1 MAVNYSHSDFKRYG
15 PDRAQQSADTIA
27 LVVNP
32 VKSDTFA
39 AFQGKIIA
47 QDTLASGDWNYAP
60 DGEDLQ
66 VTINGKS
73 GIDPSGTA
81 ADTDDIAVAVFDS
94 VGETVYLVQDATDR
108 NITNETGDTLNIP
121 ALVFYIREVTPVV

>member
-1 MAVNYSHSDFKRYG
+1 MPTNFSHADFKRYG
-15 PDRAQQSADTIA
+15 PDRAQQNADKIA

-32 VKSDTFA
+32 VKADTFA

-47 QDTLASGDWNYAP
+47 EDTLASGDWNFSAS
-60 DGEDLQ
+60 GEDLQ

-81 ADTDDIAVAVFDS
+81 AATDDIAVAVYDS
-94 VGETVYLVQDATDR
+94 VGQTVYLVQDVTDR
-108 NITNETGDTLNIP
+108 DITNQTGDTLNIP
-121 ALVFYIREVTPVV
+121 AVVFYIREVTPV